1 MRNPRLGAFL
11 LLPGLLL
18 AAACS
23 APSASPSGG
32 AASGSTD
39 PKPGGSL
46 ALRITGDPFDW
57 DLSYVGKSIPNG
69 DSQPFIYNSLLG
81 YKTGPGLKHAEL
93 VLRPEL
99 AETWAVSPDGST
111 FTFNLRKG
119 VKFAP
124 KEPVNGRELTAA
136 DVKWSYEYW
145 SRSGQFKDKKLP
157 TGQFGWMYEGLK
169 AVDTPDDHTVVVRFS
184 EPFAPFLNYAA
195 SDYNP
200 VVAHEIY
207 DRDGHM
213 KNTAVGTGAFQL
225 DETASQKGSR
235 WVFKKHPSYW
245 EPGRPYLDEVRLLVI
260 PDDSTALAAFK
271 TRQVDMLGV
280 STRLSTQQ
288 AQDIRAQ
295 RRDDGVP

>member
-111 FTFNLRKG
+111 FTVRI
-119 VKFAP
+119 P
-124 KEPVNGRELTAA
+124 RA
-136 DVKWSYEYW
+136 DA
-145 SRSGQFKDKKLP
+145 G
-157 TGQFGWMYEGLK
+157 
-169 AVDTPDDHTVVVRFS
+169 
-184 EPFAPFLNYAA
+184 
-195 SDYNP
+195 
-200 VVAHEIY
+200 
-207 DRDGHM
+207 
-213 KNTAVGTGAFQL
+213 
-225 DETASQKGSR
+225 
-235 WVFKKHPSYW
+235 
-245 EPGRPYLDEVRLLVI
+245 
-260 PDDSTALAAFK
+260 
-271 TRQVDMLGV
+271 
-280 STRLSTQQ
+280 
-288 AQDIRAQ
+288 
-295 RRDDGVP
+295 